1 MASSEALHNAANALR
16 AGGVVAYPTEAV
28 FGLGCDPHHE
38 AALQQILTLKKRTSG
53 MGVIL
58 IASSIEQF
66 SDVLVGLTE
75 AQLQPL
81 NTSWP
86 GPNTWIVPHNGT
98 VPDWI
103 SGGRDT
109 VALRVTN
116 HPVAAAL
123 CEAFGGAIVSTS
135 ANPHGEP
142 AARDGDEVAAYFPQG
157 LAEILAGQVDQTAN
171 ASTIRHLI
179 TGEMIRA

>member
-16 AGGVVAYPTEAV
+16 AGGVVAYPTEAI
-28 FGLGCDPHHE
+28 FGLGCDPQNK
-38 AALQQILTLKKRTSG
+38 AALQQILVLKKRESG

-58 IASSIEQF
+58 IGSTIEQF
-66 SDVLVGLTE
+66 SDLLAGLNE
-75 AQLQPL
+75 VQLEQL
-81 NTSWP
+81 KASWP
-86 GPNTWIVPHNGT
+86 GPNTWIVPHNGK
-98 VPDWI
+98 VPEWI

-116 HPVAAAL
+116 HPVATAL

-142 AARDGDEVAAYFPQG
+142 AARTSGEVAAYFPKG
-157 LAEILAGQVDQTAN
+157 LAEIVIGQVDQSAN
-171 ASTIRHLI
+171 ASTIRNLI
-179 TGEMIRA
+179 TGETIRA